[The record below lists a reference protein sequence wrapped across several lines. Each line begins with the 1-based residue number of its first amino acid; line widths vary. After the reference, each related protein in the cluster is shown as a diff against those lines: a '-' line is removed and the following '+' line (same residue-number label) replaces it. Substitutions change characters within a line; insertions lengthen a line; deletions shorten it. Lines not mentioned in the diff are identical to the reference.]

1 MGTDL
6 EFTRAPL
13 PVESPIAQGTKVRLD
28 DQAVFIDRDLISG
41 GSPWRLL
48 RLAGGSKLV
57 AERWRGGGEVGAGE
71 GRFARTLV
79 QQGLLHPVYDGPLSL
94 DDVEVIVPV
103 YDDVNALRTLLETLV
118 GFHVTIVDDA
128 SHNASAIATCAN
140 DFDAKLIVNERNA
153 GPALARNLG
162 ARASTRAFFWF
173 IDEDVTIVEAI
184 EVARRLHAP
193 FADPLV
199 AAVAPRVTGTAG
211 SSRRDRFEEHFSPL
225 DMGEQSGL
233 VVPTGPVGYVPSA
246 CLMVRAEAFGDGFDP
261 ALRVGED
268 VDFVWR
274 LSDRGWLV
282 RYDAD
287 VVVTHRA
294 RTTWRDWWLQR
305 QRYGE
310 SSAQLAKRH
319 GARLAPLRVDRW
331 TLAAWTS
338 VLVGQPA
345 IGARIVRSAREHA
358 KRELFASSDHPDEVA
373 REVVVRNMMRAGGP
387 LARGVVRT
395 FGTFLLLG
403 AIHPRLRR
411 RLLVLFL
418 IGTAWR
424 WRRQRV
430 HVADLPLGVID
441 DLAYGAG
448 VVKGAWTTKSLR
460 VFTPHITKS
469 SLRVRDA
476 LGLASIKRITQR

>member
-1 MGTDL
+1 MGTDVEL
-6 EFTRAPL
+6 AHAPL

-28 DQAVFIDRDLISG
+28 EQAVFIDRDLISG

-48 RLAGGSKLV
+48 RLAGGSKAV
-57 AERWRGGGEVGAGE
+57 AERWRGGGDVGAGE

-79 QQGLLHPVYDGPLSL
+79 QQGLLHPVYDGPLAV
-94 DDVEVIVPV
+94 DDVEVIIPV
-103 YDDVNALRTLLETLV
+103 YDDVDSLRTLLGALV

-128 SHNASAIATCAN
+128 SHDAASIAACAN
-140 DFDAKLIVNERNA
+140 DFGAKLIVIERNA
-153 GPALARNLG
+153 GPARARNLG
-162 ARASTRAFFWF
+162 AQSGTRALLWF
-173 IDEDVTIVEAI
+173 IDEDVTIVDAMQ
-184 EVARRLHAP
+184 VARRLHAP

-211 SSRRDRFEEHFSPL
+211 PSRRDRFEEHFCPL
-225 DMGEQSGL
+225 DMGERSGL

-261 ALRVGED
+261 AFRVGED
-268 VDFVWR
+268 VDLVWR
-274 LSDRGWLV
+274 LSDHGWLV
-282 RYDAD
+282 RYEAD

-310 SSAQLAKRH
+310 SSARLAKRH
-319 GARLAPLRVDRW
+319 GDRLAPLRVDPW

-358 KRELFASSDHPDEVA
+358 KRELFATSDHPDEVA
-373 REVVVRNMMRAGGP
+373 QEVVVRNMVRAGGP

-395 FGTFLLLG
+395 FGAFLLLG

-411 RLLVLFL
+411 RLLALFL
-418 IGTAWR
+418 VGSAWR

-430 HVADLPLGVID
+430 RVTELPLGVLD

-460 VFTPHITKS
+460 VLTPHITKS

-476 LGLASIKRITQR
+476 LGLTSIKRINQK